1 LSASSQQEAYVY
13 LQDLIVSGALP
24 GGTRLKPELIAA
36 ELGVSRMPV
45 REAIRQLDAEG
56 YVTIRPNRGAVVTA
70 RGREEVIEL
79 FEIRAALES
88 LALRLA
94 AARVDGETLADLEI
108 ELRRLRNVATDS
120 ASWLERHDEFHDR
133 LCRAANRP
141 QLEAEC
147 RRYRFAVRP
156 YVRLYLKTGRTFE
169 QPGFGHEAL
178 IEALR
183 TGDGEHAEAAARAHI
198 MANANAI
205 AECLPDRVERASV
218 SAA

>member
-1 LSASSQQEAYVY
+1 
-13 LQDLIVSGALP
+13 LP
-24 GGTRLKPELIAA
+24 GGARLKPELIAA

-70 RGREEVIEL
+70 RGREQVVEL
-79 FEIRAALES
+79 FEIRAALEG

-94 AARVDGETLADLEI
+94 AARADAEMLADLEI
-108 ELRRLRNVATDS
+108 DLRRLRNVGEDS
-120 ASWLERHDEFHDR
+120 ARWLERHDEFHDR

-147 RRYRFAVRP
+147 RRYRLAVRP
-156 YVRLYLKTGRTFE
+156 YVRVYLKTGRTFE

-183 TGDGEHAEAAARAHI
+183 AADGEAAEAAARAHI
-198 MANANAI
+198 MANAQAI
-205 AECLPDRVERASV
+205 ADCLPDRQEQPSA